1 MAGVYGRDETERET
15 MLFSSQKRRGR
26 EAAARLYAACVE
38 AARAPALY
46 REYGVPDT
54 LQGRFEMVALHLFP
68 LLHRLMH
75 QPGDDPELARLVS
88 ESFVTDM
95 DAAFRE
101 MGVGDVTVPKRM
113 KTLYASFAGRI
124 SGYTKAL
131 GERDSALAGAIA
143 RNVFPDDPQDARAL
157 SLAARVQAAL
167 AALRDAPLAELR
179 QGNAVFPVPAPTIK
193 QEVAT

>member
-1 MAGVYGRDETERET
+1 MAGVYGRDETEREM

-26 EAAARLYAACVE
+26 EAAGRLYAACVE

-68 LLHRLMH
+68 LLYRLMH
-75 QPGDDPELARLVS
+75 QPGDDPQLARLVS

-113 KTLYASFAGRI
+113 KTLYASFAGRV
-124 SGYTKAL
+124 SGYTHAM
-131 GERDSALAGAIA
+131 GEGDSALAGAIA
-143 RNVFPDDPQDARAL
+143 RNVFPDEPQDERAL
-157 SLAARVQAAL
+157 LLAAHMRSAL

-179 QGNAVFPVPAPTIK
+179 QGNAAFPFPAPSIK
-193 QEVAT
+193 EAGI